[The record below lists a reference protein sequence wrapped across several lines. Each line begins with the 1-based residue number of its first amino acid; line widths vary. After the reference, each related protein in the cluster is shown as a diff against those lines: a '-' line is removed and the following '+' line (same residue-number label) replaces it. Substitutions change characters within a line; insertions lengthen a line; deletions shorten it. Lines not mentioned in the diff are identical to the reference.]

1 MNKLK
6 IALTLLTV
14 AIIVGPFAYVLI
26 AYSNNLPGLILP
38 PQFSN
43 LIQNINQNPGQNTGQ
58 NPSSPSSNPINLTGS
73 NFQVPQIVGT
83 PQYNPATG
91 DFNVA
96 INATN
101 PLPNEISVEQLSVEI
116 QSKDNSGL
124 LGNISIP
131 QQINIQPGKSSIINV
146 EGVIPQQLYN
156 QINSQNTG
164 NIDINNIILKNL
176 DVTVG
181 GIKVHLDQVDP
192 SQIQS
197 VLGGLGGP

>member
-1 MNKLK
+1 MKKLK

-26 AYSNNLPGLILP
+26 AYHDNLVGLVLP

-43 LIQNINQNPGQNTGQ
+43 LGKSLGQSHGE
-58 NPSSPSSNPINLTGS
+58 NPSSSSSNPINLTGT
-73 NFQVPQIVGT
+73 NFQVPQLVGI
-83 PQYNPATG
+83 PQYNPVTG

-101 PLPNEISVEQLSVEI
+101 PLSNEISVDELSVQI
-116 QSKDNSGL
+116 QSKDGSGL
-124 LGNISIP
+124 IGNISIP
-131 QQINIQPGKSSIINV
+131 QPINIKPGESSIINV

-156 QINSQNTG
+156 QINNQNTG
-164 NIDINNIILKNL
+164 NLDFNNVVLKNL

-181 GIKVHLDQVDP
+181 GVKVHIDQVD
-192 SQIQS
+192 QS
-197 VLGGLGGP
+197 SLQSALGGLS

>member
-6 IALTLLTV
+6 IALTLITI
-14 AIIVGPFAYVLI
+14 AIIVVPFSYVVI
-26 AYSNNLPGLILP
+26 AYSGNLVGLVLP

-43 LIQNINQNPGQNTGQ
+43 LGQSLEQNFGG
-58 NPSSPSSNPINLTGS
+58 NPSGSSTSPINITGS
-73 NFQVPQIVGT
+73 DFQVPQIVGT
-83 PQYNPATG
+83 PQYDPTTG
-91 DFNVA
+91 DFNIA

-124 LGNISIP
+124 IGNISIP
-131 QQINIQPGKSSIINV
+131 QVIDIQPGESAIINV
-146 EGVIPQQLYN
+146 EGVIPQQLYD

-164 NIDINNIILKNL
+164 NIDINNILLKNL

-181 GIKVHLDQVDP
+181 GIKVHMDQIDP
-192 SQIQS
+192 ASIQS
-197 VLGGLGGP
+197 YLGGLS

>member
-26 AYSNNLPGLILP
+26 AYHDNLTGLVVP
-38 PQFSN
+38 PQFSS
-43 LIQNINQNPGQNTGQ
+43 LTQSIGQNSGQ
-58 NPSSPSSNPINLTGS
+58 NPSSSSSNPINITGS
-73 NFQVPQIVGT
+73 NFQIPQVVGT
-83 PQYNPATG
+83 PQYNPSTG

-101 PLPNEISVEQLSVEI
+101 PLPNEISVDNLSVEI
-116 QSKDNSGL
+116 QSKDGSGL
-124 LGNISIP
+124 MGNISIP
-131 QQINIQPGKSSIINV
+131 QAINIQPGESSIINV

-156 QINSQNTG
+156 QINGQNTG
-164 NIDINNIILKNL
+164 NIDFNNILLKNL

-181 GIKVHLDQVDP
+181 GVKVHIDQVDP
-192 SQIQS
+192 ATIQS
-197 VLGGLGGP
+197 ALGGLQP